1 MNTGIDLVCACPPPI
16 TMSGGTLVLLVT
28 FSVMG
33 GCVDRGGGDSAALV
47 DQPQAGL
54 DGARYTRCSG

>member
-1 MNTGIDLVCACPPPI
+1 MNTGIDLVCAGPPPI

-33 GCVDRGGGDSAALV
+33 GVC
-47 DQPQAGL
+47 
-54 DGARYTRCSG
+54 

>member
-33 GCVDRGGGDSAALV
+33 GVC
-47 DQPQAGL
+47 
-54 DGARYTRCSG
+54 